1 MTPPPARRGPG
12 IALLICAVCVIAA
25 NMRTTI
31 TGVGPLLDQ
40 IAADQGTSTAALG
53 ALASVPLLSR
63 GAGARLWMDST
74 PAAPML
80 ATVDCR

>member
-1 MTPPPARRGPG
+1 MTSPSPRRGPG
-12 IALLICAVCVIAA
+12 VALLVCAVCVIAA

-53 ALASVPLLSR
+53 ALASVPLVTWGLVS
-63 GAGARLWMDST
+63 
-74 PAAPML
+74 PAAHALSSRFGM
-80 ATVDCR
+80 